1 MDCMLPC
8 VWKIDPAFGLR
19 SISETGMNEQLKRF
33 QNLLVQARREKLTI
47 FDKIV
52 FIAVIWKNAFCLA
65 PGTFVSALDFD
76 KVSKVSDK
84 MSDTSSLHRRIY
96 AVLKTFLHGA
106 TEQQLTSDFK
116 YFAGYDIPFENYGF
130 TSLKDFMAT
139 APNLYQIKYD
149 VEGSLLYIAKSDGQY
164 SLVENIVNRERCKDY
179 DKRSQYWPSE
189 RAITETETNPIEEIE
204 QPEEQQLQLSLI
216 LDNSTVATI
225 KKMGQLDVFTVL
237 REMKKEIFTYADL
250 GHYIHPYEMQ
260 IRCYATFQTQFP
272 ASILHIETPSLF
284 SLFPRSYDNK
294 RCSMAQT
301 LFESVAHMDPVF
313 MNDIYCGKLY
323 AVVCREMLCRCG
335 LHACNASTSCYR
347 GLCVGKLEGSK
358 VLFRLIDFGC
368 IVTVDISFVRQL
380 PVEFESMMALSIDC
394 KLDGLGVSTDDGK
407 WTDGTINYVK
417 NALRDKLFNAIVKQQ
432 YFAESDLGFLLP
444 FMSVVLK
451 SDDDSLEINSNL
463 VAKGFASIL

>member
-1 MDCMLPC
+1 MQLIIIHSNPNS
-8 VWKIDPAFGLR
+8 R
-19 SISETGMNEQLKRF
+19 SC
-33 QNLLVQARREKLTI
+33 LL
-47 FDKIV
+47 F
-52 FIAVIWKNAFCLA
+52 FCLA
-65 PGTFVSALDFD
+65 LLSVFAFD
-76 KVSKVSDK
+76 SNK
-84 MSDTSSLHRRIY
+84 MSDSSSLHRRIY
-96 AVLKTFLHGA
+96 AILKTFLHGA

-116 YFAGYDIPFENYGF
+116 YFAGYDIPFENYG
-130 TSLKDFMAT
+130 
-139 APNLYQIKYD
+139 
-149 VEGSLLYIAKSDGQY
+149 SLLYIAKSDGQF

-179 DKRSQYWPSE
+179 DKRSHKPSE

-204 QPEEQQLQLSLI
+204 QLEEQQLQLSLI
-216 LDNSTVATI
+216 LDNSTVDTI

-368 IVTVDISFVRQL
+368 IVTVGISFVRQL

-463 VAKGFASIL
+463 VAKGFASILINNSRLVSSE